1 MNDHISILNNFFMN
15 YLDNLIENNIAS
27 DINKKNISLDYISKN
42 KKGHISSNLLLII
55 KKKIIDNFDIESD
68 IKIKIKS
75 IDFVDYISVDK
86 GFINI
91 FIKKIY
97 LLNELIDILNNE
109 KDYPEIKI
117 GNNKNIN
124 IEFVSANPTGPIHVA
139 HIRGAVF
146 GDVLTNILKKTGF
159 NITKEYYVND
169 AGSQIEILG
178 NSLFKRYCQLFNV
191 DIEIN
196 DNEYPGEYLID
207 IARKLAEKD
216 NEKWIDNNSKER
228 KNYFENYSIKFLIEC
243 IKDDLKLIGI
253 EFDQFSYESHIV
265 EKNLIEKLFK
275 ILEKNN
281 LIYEGVLEKPKSD
294 DSDDWEPR
302 KQLLFKSSKLFD
314 NQDRAFQKSD
324 KSWTYFANDSAYHYD
339 KFLRNYD
346 KLINIWGSDHIGY
359 ISRMK
364 SLVYSLSNNENYF
377 NVLTCQIVRLIKN
390 NQIVKMSKREGN
402 FVTLRDLYNS
412 VGKDALRYFMVST
425 KNETAM
431 DFDLDKVIEK
441 NKDNPVFY
449 CQYAFARASS
459 VINKAKDLNIIYS
472 HEKDKKY
479 LSINYISEKE
489 WDIILKLLAYQY
501 LLLQCSITHEPHRIT
516 NYLEDLAS
524 LFHTF
529 WNMGNV
535 EKSLR
540 FIDEENINITKTK
553 LLWLQCFKVVFK
565 NAFEIIGIEAPE
577 NM

>member
-1 MNDHISILNNFFMN
+1 MNFFKN
-15 YLDNLIENNIAS
+15 YILILYLNIALTQLVQYS
-27 DINKKNISLDYISKN
+27 EPLSKIHTTKINFTKIKEIINKEIDLECISTN
-42 KKGHISSNLLLII
+42 
-55 KKKIIDNFDIESD
+55 
-68 IKIKIKS
+68 
-75 IDFVDYISVDK
+75 
-86 GFINI
+86 
-91 FIKKIY
+91 
-97 LLNELIDILNNE
+97 
-109 KDYPEIKI
+109 
-117 GNNKNIN
+117 NNKGI
-124 IEFVSANPTGPIHVA
+124 
-139 HIRGAVF
+139 
-146 GDVLTNILKKTGF
+146 
-159 NITKEYYVND
+159 
-169 AGSQIEILG
+169 
-178 NSLFKRYCQLFNV
+178 CQ
-191 DIEIN
+191 
-196 DNEYPGEYLID
+196 
-207 IARKLAEKD
+207 
-216 NEKWIDNNSKER
+216 
-228 KNYFENYSIKFLIEC
+228 
-243 IKDDLKLIGI
+243 IGI

-553 LLWLQCFKVVFK
+553 LLWLQCFKVVLK